1 MKKLE
6 RVVNL
11 IGNEDKIVTFIS
23 DIICVRNGGD
33 WNRYEENE
41 EVKYTFKRE
50 DLCEDYGEYFEEEGI
65 SIEEVKEFIG
75 EGVCLDSSDEGF
87 DVWENV
93 FIEGDDIVVKWV
105 YKEI

>member
-6 RVVNL
+6 RVINL
-11 IGNEDKIVTFIS
+11 IGNEDKIVNFIG
-23 DIICVRNGGD
+23 DMIGVRNGGD
-33 WNRYEENE
+33 WNVYEENE
-41 EVKYTFKRE
+41 EVKYTFERE

-65 SIEEVKEFIG
+65 SIEEIIEFIG
-75 EGVCLDSSDEGF
+75 EGFCLDSSDEGF

-93 FIEGDDIVVKWV
+93 FIEGDDIVIKWV